1 VSTMNFVVLAAFATC
16 VSGYE
21 QAPLTRNTAQ
31 QHVLSFLHG
40 ARNTKHHSLEVNA
53 SASIGQVHQEVSKQ
67 RYSISAAI
75 EHWSNE
81 IMGLMMILCLG
92 AAGACWYLL
101 QSWVADEH
109 ADRDIRISSN
119 FLGGG
124 DSCKDR
130 DGYVFRYHR
139 IPWEQY
145 VALAFWYCLLLTN
158 ACLTRLV
165 CHAGIP
171 HDCHGHLDA
180 LRGLHTFDRLMK
192 DGFIIAVLTGVAQR
206 DRFAYLFDLSSEG
219 WFRGLLFLLV
229 FLGTSPVFGSLDLI
243 PSLSAFSLTTGCPRI
258 SLQCDHWCP
267 CLWRYFPR
275 YLSSCLG
282 LLAQPACGMLY
293 LHRIA
298 GCHLGS
304 VLYVFSPSRKSVI
317 CRFPPSPLH
326 GWLSHCN
333 PCRVQSS
340 CFPPPTRNWDRHL
353 RSGVSGL

>member
-1 VSTMNFVVLAAFATC
+1 
-16 VSGYE
+16 
-21 QAPLTRNTAQ
+21 
-31 QHVLSFLHG
+31 
-40 ARNTKHHSLEVNA
+40 VNA

-171 HDCHGHLDA
+171 HDCHGHLGA

-206 DRFAYLFDLSSEG
+206 DLFAYLFDLSSEG

-243 PSLSAFSLTTGCPRI
+243 PSLSAFSLTTGGAQGFLFSVIIGVLVFGGI
-258 SLQCDHWCP
+258 SLVIFHLVWAYLHNPPVACFTYIASRAVIWAVYYM
-267 CLWRYFPR
+267 YFHQAGKVSFADFHLHHYMVG
-275 YLSSCLG
+275 YLIAILAEFNHPVSLL
-282 LLAQPACGMLY
+282 LLAIGTGIFVQGLAAY
-293 LHRIA
+293 NADDIIEY
-298 GCHLGS
+298 HL
-304 VLYVFSPSRKSVI
+304 
-317 CRFPPSPLH
+317 
-326 GWLSHCN
+326 LS
-333 PCRVQSS
+333 
-340 CFPPPTRNWDRHL
+340 
-353 RSGVSGL
+353 